1 MNKNYQEVIKIC
13 SDEINKVDA
22 NDTILKSL
30 IQYRVGSYMALSNF
44 KSAIKDYKQL
54 INIDKNEVS
63 NYNGISYAYWAIG
76 DTVNG
81 LSSLE
86 DAYRINPKDP
96 LTLSNLSYE
105 FSQARK
111 YAESIEYATLGLA
124 QNPEDKLKGILLN
137 NRGFSFLG
145 LKKYENALKDIEE
158 SIKLFPENS
167 YAYYNRALLYIELKE
182 NKKIC
187 QDLYKAK
194 QLGGVNM
201 TENLIKKYCN

>member
-1 MNKNYQEVIKIC
+1 LFFFVLTNCFGQEPDLNRIRNEYLNKNYQEVIKIC

-63 NYNGISYAYWAIG
+63 NFNGILYAYWAIG

-86 DAYRINPKDP
+86 DAYRI
-96 LTLSNLSYE
+96 
-105 FSQARK
+105 
-111 YAESIEYATLGLA
+111 
-124 QNPEDKLKGILLN
+124 
-137 NRGFSFLG
+137 
-145 LKKYENALKDIEE
+145 
-158 SIKLFPENS
+158 
-167 YAYYNRALLYIELKE
+167 
-182 NKKIC
+182 
-187 QDLYKAK
+187 
-194 QLGGVNM
+194 
-201 TENLIKKYCN
+201 